1 MSWWSADRA
10 TGRITQAASHGLHHG
25 RVALMDKI
33 EITGLRVMTLVGVL
47 AHERESAQPLEF
59 DITLEG
65 DLRDAGASDDL
76 ADTAHYGL
84 VAERAAAI
92 ARESK
97 DELLER
103 LVHRIAEDAL
113 TFDRVEAVEVVVRK
127 LRPPIPEDL
136 QHTSVRIRRTRADL
150 QIPPRTSHRAIV
162 ALGTNLGDRV
172 AYLKLAVDELGT
184 GIIGQSQVF
193 ETAPVGGPD
202 NQGAYLNMVVAVE
215 TSLDPFAMLRRCQ
228 RIESLALRQRVIHWG
243 PRTLDVDLLF
253 YDGVTI
259 DSPELTIPHPRY
271 AERRFVLAPLS
282 EVAPELCPKGW
293 DATVAPDDIMPL
305 GPLADLY

>member
-1 MSWWSADRA
+1 MASSEMDR
-10 TGRITQAASHGLHHG
+10 
-25 RVALMDKI
+25 I

-59 DITLEG
+59 DIFLEG
-65 DLRDAGASDDL
+65 DLRDAGSSDDL
-76 ADTAHYGL
+76 VDTAHYGM
-84 VAERAAAI
+84 VAEQAAAI

-103 LVHRIAEDAL
+103 LIHRIAENAL

-127 LRPPIPEDL
+127 LRPPIPEDI
-136 QHTSVRIRRTRADL
+136 QHTAVRIRRTRADL
-150 QIPPRTSHRAIV
+150 EIPPRTSHRAIV
-162 ALGTNLGDRV
+162 ALGSNLGDRV
-172 AYLKLAVDELGT
+172 GFLKLAVEELGSSL
-184 GIIGQSQVF
+184 ISQSQVF

-228 RIESLALRQRVIHWG
+228 RIESLALRQRIVHWG

-253 YDGVTI
+253 FDDITI
-259 DSPELTIPHPRY
+259 TSPELTIPHPRY
-271 AERRFVLAPLS
+271 GERRFVLTPLS
-282 EVAPELCPKGW
+282 EVAPELCPDGW
-293 DATVAPDDIMPL
+293 DETLAPDTVTPL
-305 GPLADLY
+305 GPLAELY

>member
-1 MSWWSADRA
+1 MDR
-10 TGRITQAASHGLHHG
+10 
-25 RVALMDKI
+25 I

-59 DITLEG
+59 DIFLEG
-65 DLRDAGASDDL
+65 DLRDAGSSDDL
-76 ADTAHYGL
+76 VDTAHYGM
-84 VAERAAAI
+84 VAEQAAAI

-103 LVHRIAEDAL
+103 LIHRIAENAL

-127 LRPPIPEDL
+127 LRPPIPEDI
-136 QHTSVRIRRTRADL
+136 QHTAVRIRRTRADL
-150 QIPPRTSHRAIV
+150 EIPPRTSHRAIV
-162 ALGTNLGDRV
+162 ALGSNLGDRV
-172 AYLKLAVDELGT
+172 GFLKLAVEELGASL
-184 GIIGQSQVF
+184 ISQSQVF

-228 RIESLALRQRVIHWG
+228 RIESLALRQRIVHWG

-253 YDGVTI
+253 FDDI
-259 DSPELTIPHPRY
+259 QIASPELTIPHPRY
-271 AERRFVLAPLS
+271 GERRFVLTPLS
-282 EVAPELCPKGW
+282 EIVPEFCPAGW
-293 DATVAPDDIMPL
+293 NETLPPDTVTPL
-305 GPLADLY
+305 GQLAELY

>member
-1 MSWWSADRA
+1 MARTEMDR
-10 TGRITQAASHGLHHG
+10 
-25 RVALMDKI
+25 I

-47 AHERESAQPLEF
+47 PHERESAQPLEF
-59 DITLEG
+59 DISLEG

-76 ADTAHYGL
+76 VDTAHYGL

-103 LVHRIAEDAL
+103 LIHRIAEDAL

-127 LRPPIPEDL
+127 LRPPIPEDV
-136 QHTSVRIRRTRADL
+136 QFTAVRIRRSRADL

-162 ALGTNLGDRV
+162 ALGSNLGDRV
-172 AYLKLAVDELGT
+172 GFLKLAVEELGSSL
-184 GIIGQSQVF
+184 IAQSQVF

-202 NQGAYLNMVVAVE
+202 DQGAYLNMVVAVE

-228 RIESLALRQRVIHWG
+228 RIESLALRQRIVHWG

-253 YDGVTI
+253 FDDITI
-259 DSPELTIPHPRY
+259 VSPELVIPHPRY
-271 AERRFVLAPLS
+271 AERRFVLTPLA
-282 EVAPELCPKGW
+282 EVAPELCPDGW
-293 DATVAPDDIMPL
+293 DHTLPPDAITAL
-305 GPLADLY
+305 GPLAELY

>member
-1 MSWWSADRA
+1 MVAAMFWWSPSRHTEGTLLDMDR
-10 TGRITQAASHGLHHG
+10 
-25 RVALMDKI
+25 I
-33 EITGLRVMTLVGVL
+33 EISGLRVMTLVGVL
-47 AHERESAQPLEF
+47 SHEREFPQPLEF

-113 TFDRVEAVEVVVRK
+113 TVDRVEAVEVVVRK
-127 LRPPIPEDL
+127 LHPPIPEDL
-136 QHTSVRIRRTRADL
+136 QFTAVRIRRTRADL

-172 AYLKLAVDELGT
+172 AYLKLAVEELGS

-193 ETAPVGGPD
+193 ETAPIGGPD

-228 RIESLALRQRVIHWG
+228 RIESLALRQRVVHWG

-253 YDGVTI
+253 FDDITI
-259 DSPELTIPHPRY
+259 SSPELTIPHPRY
-271 AERRFVLAPLS
+271 GERRFVLTPLA
-282 EVAPELCPKGW
+282 EVAPELCPPDW
-293 DATVAPDDIMPL
+293 DATLPPDAITPL

>member
-1 MSWWSADRA
+1 
-10 TGRITQAASHGLHHG
+10 
-25 RVALMDKI
+25 MDKI
-33 EITGLRVMTLVGVL
+33 EITGLRVMTVVGVL

-59 DITLEG
+59 DIILEG
-65 DLRDAGASDDL
+65 DLRDAGVSDDL

-84 VAERAAAI
+84 VAQRAAAI

-113 TFDRVEAVEVVVRK
+113 TFDRVEAVDVIVRK

-136 QHTSVRIRRTRADL
+136 QHTAVRIRRTRADL
-150 QIPPRTSHRAIV
+150 QIPARTSHRAIV

-172 AYLKLAVDELGT
+172 AYLKLAVEELGNSL
-184 GIIGQSQVF
+184 IGQSQVF
-193 ETAPVGGPD
+193 ETAPVGGPE
-202 NQGAYLNMVVAVE
+202 NQGAYLNMVVAIE

-228 RIESLALRQRVIHWG
+228 RIESLALRQRVVHWG

-253 YDGVTI
+253 FGDITI
-259 DSPELTIPHPRY
+259 ASPELTIPHPRY
-271 AERRFVLAPLS
+271 AERRFVLTPLA
-282 EVAPELCPKGW
+282 EVAPELCPANW
-293 DATVAPDDIMPL
+293 QTTLPPDDITPL
-305 GPLADLY
+305 GLLADLY

>member
-1 MSWWSADRA
+1 
-10 TGRITQAASHGLHHG
+10 
-25 RVALMDKI
+25 MDKI

-47 AHERESAQPLEF
+47 AHEREAAQPLEF
-59 DITLEG
+59 DIILEG

-127 LRPPIPEDL
+127 LRPPIPEDVVN
-136 QHTSVRIRRTRADL
+136 TAVRIRRTRADL

-172 AYLKLAVDELGT
+172 AYLKLAVEELGSSLT
-184 GIIGQSQVF
+184 AQSQVF

-202 NQGAYLNMVVAVE
+202 NQGAYLNMVVEVE

-228 RIESLALRQRVIHWG
+228 RIESLALRQRVVHWG

-253 YDGVTI
+253 YDDVTI
-259 DSPELTIPHPRY
+259 ASPELTIPHPRY
-271 AERRFVLAPLS
+271 GERRFVLTPLC
-282 EVAPELCPKGW
+282 EVAPELCPERW
-293 DATVAPDDIMPL
+293 DTILPPDAITPL

>member
-1 MSWWSADRA
+1 MYE
-10 TGRITQAASHGLHHG
+10 GL
-25 RVALMDKI
+25 RMDKI
-33 EITGLRVMTLVGVL
+33 EITGLRVMTVVGVL
-47 AHERESAQPLEF
+47 AHEREAAQPLEF
-59 DITLEG
+59 DIILEG
-65 DLRDAGASDDL
+65 DLRDAGVSDDL
-76 ADTAHYGL
+76 VDTAHYGM
-84 VAERAAAI
+84 VAQRAAAI

-113 TFDRVEAVEVVVRK
+113 TFDRVEAVDVIVRK

-136 QHTSVRIRRTRADL
+136 QHTAVRIRRTRADL
-150 QIPPRTSHRAIV
+150 QIPARTSHRAVI

-172 AYLKLAVDELGT
+172 AYLKLAVEELGNT
-184 GIIGQSQVF
+184 LIGQSQVY
-193 ETAPVGGPD
+193 ETAPVGGPE

-228 RIESLALRQRVIHWG
+228 RIESLALRQRVVHWG

-253 YDGVTI
+253 FDDITI
-259 DSPELTIPHPRY
+259 TSPELTIPHPRY
-271 AERRFVLAPLS
+271 GERRFVLTPLT
-282 EVAPELCPKGW
+282 EVAPELCPENW
-293 DATVAPDDIMPL
+293 QATLPPDDITPL

>member
-1 MSWWSADRA
+1 MARSEMDR
-10 TGRITQAASHGLHHG
+10 
-25 RVALMDKI
+25 I

-59 DITLEG
+59 DIFLEG
-65 DLRDAGASDDL
+65 DLRDAGSSDDL
-76 ADTAHYGL
+76 VDTAHYGM
-84 VAERAAAI
+84 VAERAAEI

-103 LVHRIAEDAL
+103 LIHRIAEDAL

-127 LRPPIPEDL
+127 LRPPIPEDI
-136 QHTSVRIRRTRADL
+136 QHTAVRIRRTRADL

-162 ALGTNLGDRV
+162 ALGSNLGDRV
-172 AYLKLAVDELGT
+172 GFLKLAVDELGSSL
-184 GIIGQSQVF
+184 ISQSQVF

-202 NQGAYLNMVVAVE
+202 DQGAYLNMVVAVE

-228 RIESLALRQRVIHWG
+228 RIESLALRQRIVHWG

-253 YDGVTI
+253 FDDITI
-259 DSPELTIPHPRY
+259 TSPELTIPHPRY
-271 AERRFVLAPLS
+271 GERRFVLTPLA
-282 EVAPELCPKGW
+282 EVAPEFCPASW
-293 DATVAPDDIMPL
+293 DETLPPDTVTPL
-305 GPLADLY
+305 GPLAELY

>member
-1 MSWWSADRA
+1 MARSEMDR
-10 TGRITQAASHGLHHG
+10 
-25 RVALMDKI
+25 I

-59 DITLEG
+59 DIFLEG
-65 DLRDAGASDDL
+65 DLRDAGSSDDL
-76 ADTAHYGL
+76 VDTAHYGM
-84 VAERAAAI
+84 VAEQAAAI

-103 LVHRIAEDAL
+103 LIHRIAENAL

-127 LRPPIPEDL
+127 LRPPIPEDI
-136 QHTSVRIRRTRADL
+136 QHTAVRIRRTRADL
-150 QIPPRTSHRAIV
+150 EIPPRTSHRAIV
-162 ALGTNLGDRV
+162 ALGSNLGDRV
-172 AYLKLAVDELGT
+172 GFLKLAVEELGASL
-184 GIIGQSQVF
+184 ISQSQVF

-228 RIESLALRQRVIHWG
+228 RIESLALRQRIVHWG

-253 YDGVTI
+253 FDDI
-259 DSPELTIPHPRY
+259 QIASPELTIPHPRY
-271 AERRFVLAPLS
+271 GERRFVLTPLS
-282 EVAPELCPKGW
+282 EIAPEFCPAGW
-293 DATVAPDDIMPL
+293 NETLPPDTVTPL
-305 GPLADLY
+305 GQLAELY

>member
-1 MSWWSADRA
+1 M
-10 TGRITQAASHGLHHG
+10 TTN
-25 RVALMDKI
+25 MDKI
-33 EITGLRVMTLVGVL
+33 EIRGLRVMTLVGVL
-47 AHERESAQPLEF
+47 PHERESAQPLEF

-65 DLRDAGASDDL
+65 DLRDAGSSDDL

-92 ARESK
+92 ARETK

-127 LRPPIPEDL
+127 LRPPIAEDML
-136 QHTSVRIRRTRADL
+136 YTAVRIRRTRADL

-184 GIIGQSQVF
+184 SLIGQSQVF

-228 RIESLALRQRVIHWG
+228 RIESLALRQRVVHWG

-271 AERRFVLAPLS
+271 AERRFVLTPLS
-282 EVAPELCPKGW
+282 EVAPELCPQEW
-293 DATVAPDDIMPL
+293 DTTLAPDAITPL